1 MSVSIDKNS
10 YLPDYNSFDIFG
22 KHKLPFI
29 FLLVIIIII
38 FIFIFSFFNSS
49 SSEGSKTPVLI
60 LEIILWVTLVII
72 VVLNAKWLSDK
83 HMSFTA
89 EISDIFNDNI
99 TNMNINAIDPST
111 STSDTTKTCT
121 GKEDGEVYHIPGNN
135 YKYSDALTVCK
146 SLNARLATYDE
157 VEDAYNNGAS
167 WCSYGWSDDQMAL
180 FPTQKSIY
188 NDLKN
193 TIGHEHD
200 CGRPG
205 INGGYIH
212 NQSSTFGVN
221 CYGKKPYITDAD
233 KAFMDKYSLSP
244 SYPDSSYNNAE
255 KASDILIA
263 PFNKSKW
270 SFD

>member
-29 FLLVIIIII
+29 FLLVAIIFI
-38 FIFIFSFFNSS
+38 FIFIFSFFNTSS
-49 SSEGSKTPVLI
+49 IDGSKTPVLI

-72 VVLNAKWLSDK
+72 IILNAKWLSDK
-83 HMSFTA
+83 HMSFTT
-89 EISDIFNDNI
+89 EISNIFNDKL
-99 TNMNINAIDPST
+99 TSMDINATDSTNSST
-111 STSDTTKTCT
+111 SECSDIK
-121 GKEDGEVYHIPGNN
+121 GEVYHIPGNN
-135 YKYSDALTVCK
+135 YNYSDALSVCK
-146 SLNARLATYDE
+146 TLKSRLATYDE
-157 VEDAYNNGAS
+157 VENAYNNGAN

-180 FPTQKSIY
+180 FPIQKSIY
-188 NDLKN
+188 NDLKD
-193 TIGHEHD
+193 IVGHEHD

-205 INGGYIH
+205 INGGYIPDK
-212 NQSSTFGVN
+212 NSTFGVN

-233 KAFMDKYSLSP
+233 KAFMDKFTFSPAYS
-244 SYPDSSYNNAE
+244 DSSYNSLD
-255 KASDILIA
+255 KSSDILIA